1 MKAQASPARATA
13 NRENARLPM
22 GPRTPEGKVQS
33 SRNAI
38 THGLT
43 ARPDLL
49 LPGEDVET
57 YDAFRAGLLATL
69 APEGELE
76 QFHAQR
82 AAWLAWR
89 LSRVTRIEAAVLA
102 QAQATEER
110 SDARDDIEEARD
122 RTLFTSPEA
131 VARGLTNG
139 WGPPEPLAYARRL
152 RDDLAARAPEHAAA
166 AKLTAAQRRRAAAK
180 QATGRFVVKY
190 VDQGAQALVDGA
202 TRFDAAQA
210 RLRADAALSG
220 RAFASA
226 AERGLWDC
234 LGRYE
239 RGISREFQRAVEAL
253 RVEQRRRPNGTG
265 AGRPDSCETNP
276 TAPPAP
282 VAAGDRR

>member
-1 MKAQASPARATA
+1 MKAQASPARAEA
-13 NRENARLPM
+13 NRANARLST
-22 GPRTPEGKVQS
+22 GPRSPEGKARS
-33 SRNAI
+33 SRNALS
-38 THGLT
+38 HGLT
-43 ARPDLL
+43 ARADVLV
-49 LPGEDVET
+49 PGEDVET

-89 LSRVTRIEAAVLA
+89 LSRIPRIEAAVLTA
-102 QAQATEER
+102 ARAMEER

-131 VARGLTNG
+131 VARALANG
-139 WGPPEPLAYARRL
+139 MGPPEGLAYARRL

-190 VDQGAQALVDGA
+190 VDKGAQALVDGA

-210 RLRADAALSG
+210 RLRAEAAFSG
-220 RAFASA
+220 RAFASG

-239 RGISREFQRAVEAL
+239 RGIAREFERAVEAL
-253 RVEQRRRPNGTG
+253 RAEQRRRASGTG
-265 AGRPDSCETNP
+265 TGRPEGCETNP
-276 TAPPAP
+276 TAPRAP
-282 VAAGDRR
+282 LAAGDRR